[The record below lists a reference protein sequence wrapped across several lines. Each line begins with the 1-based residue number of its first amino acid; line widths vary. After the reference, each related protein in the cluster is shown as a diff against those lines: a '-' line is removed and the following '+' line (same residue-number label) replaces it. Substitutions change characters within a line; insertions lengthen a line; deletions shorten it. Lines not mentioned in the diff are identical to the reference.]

1 MFLGTIKIFQKKLQN
16 GSCSIVEAI
25 TFGWLARWDVKYEWS
40 YSNLDESLDY
50 EVMVVWYSPS
60 RILMIFKTNN
70 HFLSVEKCCV
80 VREIAKFLKSSL
92 LKYLSIY
99 LLVHFYQNRQQH
111 EQKNQYLCLQCHI
124 RFYFNIGTNTRGEAS
139 FNTKT
144 TCTTF

>member
-1 MFLGTIKIFQKKLQN
+1 M
-16 GSCSIVEAI
+16 EAI

-80 VREIAKFLKSSL
+80 VREIAKFLKSSSVMFIHL
-92 LKYLSIY
+92 ENWSAFSKSKLHNSTFQEIISYLIWT
-99 LLVHFYQNRQQH
+99 LVNKIIVCLVRSMFQKTNR
-111 EQKNQYLCLQCHI
+111 L
-124 RFYFNIGTNTRGEAS
+124 S
-139 FNTKT
+139 FNLYFFVQIWKAWKV
-144 TCTTF
+144 